1 MTAIGIDLGTTFSC
15 VSVYKNGKIQIIPNK
30 LGSLTTPS
38 WIQIRDDNNI
48 IIGEEAKRTVHL
60 YPTQTIFDA
69 KRFIGSTQEI
79 DTSLFSF
86 KIKNNN
92 FIINDKEYSPQQI
105 SSYLLSYLKEIAEDF
120 LGEKVKD
127 AVITVPA
134 YFNDTQRNATKDAA
148 NLANLNVLR
157 IINEPTAAS
166 IAYGLDKNNSEVE
179 ENILVFDL
187 GGGTFDV
194 SILTLCD
201 GIFEVLATGGDTH
214 LGGEDFDNILL
225 KLCVEKT
232 DDLSLVPKLKREC
245 ERAKITLSSQMSADI
260 RLEDYNFNLT
270 ISRAKFESL
279 TKRLFGKCII
289 TIKKV
294 LEDANLDKTDI
305 SNIVLV
311 GGSTRIPKI
320 QSLLKEF
327 FNKDLCKSI
336 NPDEA
341 VAYGAAVQASVLSG
355 SWDGDDLL
363 LVDVAPL
370 SLGIETVGGVMSKV
384 IYRNTT
390 IPTKAIEMFTTEEDY
405 QTEMSVDIYEGE
417 RTETKYNNHL
427 GSFLLTNIKRAQR
440 GVPKLEVTFT
450 IDGDGILSVSAKDLD
465 TGSENKM
472 IIERS
477 NRTRNIQ
484 EYLDDAIKN
493 KKEDELLEKK
503 LDAKRELEDLVY
515 SEDYRLKVINNEL
528 LQEIQDWLEEDTIW
542 SVVEYNKKRKEAQ
555 RELYRND

>member
-15 VSVYKNGKIQIIPNK
+15 VSVHKNGKIQIIPNK

-38 WIQIRDDNNI
+38 WIQIRDENNI

-320 QSLLKEF
+320 QSLLKDF

-384 IYRNTT
+384 IHRNTT

-484 EYLDDAIKN
+484 DHLDDAIKN